1 MRIFGLF
8 AGVLI
13 LSCCLAGCQE
23 AVPEGVATPD
33 NPQLGIDKAKQLSG
47 AFDEMNK
54 AAVQEG
60 KAARK

>member
-1 MRIFGLF
+1 MRIFGLV

-23 AVPEGVATPD
+23 AIPDDVATPD
-33 NPQLGIDKAKQLSG
+33 NPQAGIDKAKQLSG

-54 AAVQEG
+54 AAAREG